1 MEVEMKVSRD
11 VIYDLLPAYFAG
23 EASADS
29 QALIQEYFET
39 DPEFRRM
46 AERFHAM
53 LDSRTRGAAQ
63 TDAVRE
69 REAFDRVRL
78 RAKRQQQT
86 RAMAIA
92 FAFAA
97 LFGFFMAFVTGWRHP
112 HPAGLI
118 LGVAFGVFAAGTF
131 ITSYFV
137 DETSRWDWT
146 DM

>member
-1 MEVEMKVSRD
+1 MKVSRD

-29 QALIQEYFET
+29 QALIREYFET

-118 LGVAFGVFAAGTF
+118 LGVSFGVFAVGTL

-137 DETSRWDWT
+137 DETARWDWT
-146 DM
+146 EM